1 MPSNPINKDTEGA
14 IDSVCIKRVS
24 IKQGWTVV
32 HKKCSFLYLLQMVCL
47 VMRRMVLK
55 EFDQQE
61 LKLKVNDL
69 YIVAYRVSLI

>member
-32 HKKCSFLYLLQMVCL
+32 HKMLISLSLTDDMLSDEKNG
-47 VMRRMVLK
+47 LK
-55 EFDQQE
+55 R
-61 LKLKVNDL
+61 
-69 YIVAYRVSLI
+69 I

>member
-14 IDSVCIKRVS
+14 IDSVCIKWVS